1 MAGVRISAIVAIDEK
16 RGMGKDGGI
25 PWHIPGEQKRFKDI
39 TTPHPMIMGRKTF
52 ASIGR
57 VLPGRPHIIVTRNAE
72 YKVEGATIV
81 ESVKKAL
88 EVAKELEEERLENV
102 RANNS
107 SVIHAKAGIQ
117 EAGSPIK
124 SGMTTNQ
131 DPSILP
137 KREGEPEVFFIGG
150 GEIFK
155 EAFGFLD
162 RLYLTIIEKD
172 FHCDTFFPE
181 YRQFTKVIENEEHT
195 FEDISYTYLTL
206 QK

>member
-1 MAGVRISAIVAIDEK
+1 MRISAIVAIDEK

-57 VLPGRPHIIVTRNAE
+57 VLPGRPHIIVTRNPE
-72 YKVEGATIV
+72 YKVEGAIIV
-81 ESVKKAL
+81 ESVEKAL
-88 EVAKELEEERLENV
+88 EVAKELEELRIKNQKLQNETVILSVSEGSKEKD
-102 RANNS
+102 S
-107 SVIHAKAGIQ
+107 STASQ
-117 EAGSPIK
+117 
-124 SGMTTNQ
+124 N
-131 DPSILP
+131 DN
-137 KREGEPEVFFIGG
+137 GEIFIIGG

-155 EAFGFLD
+155 EAMPFLD

-181 YRQFTKVIENEEHT
+181 YRQFTKVLEKEEHI